1 MMDSLRNDLA
11 DGDTQR
17 TTLVDMAADNL
28 VAVWLKLKA
37 PQEYHSTRYHQ
48 GYMVEV
54 TVRETPK
61 PVTDED
67 DRIAD

>member
-1 MMDSLRNDLA
+1 MDAIRSDLS

-28 VAVWLKLKA
+28 VAVWLQLKA
-37 PQEYHSTRYHQ
+37 PQEYRSTRYHQ

-54 TVRETPK
+54 TVREKPK
-61 PVTDED
+61 PAIDED
-67 DRIAD
+67 DLIEDG

>member
-1 MMDSLRNDLA
+1 MTDSLRNDLA

-37 PQEYHSTRYHQ
+37 PQEYRSTRYHQ

>member
-1 MMDSLRNDLA
+1 MKETINDLA

-28 VAVWLKLKA
+28 VAVWLQLKA
-37 PQEYHSTRYHQ
+37 PQEYRSTRYHQ

-54 TVRETPK
+54 TVRENPK
-61 PVTDED
+61 PEG
-67 DRIAD
+67 IADE